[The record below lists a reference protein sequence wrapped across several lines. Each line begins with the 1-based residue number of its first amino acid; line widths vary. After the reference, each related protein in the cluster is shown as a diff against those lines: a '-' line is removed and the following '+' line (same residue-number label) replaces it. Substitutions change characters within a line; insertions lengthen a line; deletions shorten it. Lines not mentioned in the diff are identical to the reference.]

1 MGNPDIE
8 MKTSL
13 IIICCT
19 ALLAGGAA
27 LSGCG
32 GDSTTAPR
40 SAAPFTDVSENVF
53 VVLEED
59 GLSLVSDADSV
70 LVFDVAAGAPTI
82 ARNTILVGTEGG
94 GYIRR
99 VESTRTEGQRLF
111 VRAAPAY
118 LTDAVICGQ
127 VDTSLT
133 LGFGSAALE
142 VAVPADAAGRAAIE
156 AARGVS
162 ASRNGLDLSGITLYS
177 AADAAGSVL
186 TVTITQGRIEFDPAL
201 DLLVRIAPGALS
213 ELRAIA
219 EGELR
224 LTCDATVE
232 ATGPLQ
238 DAIDFAMPIAAVRR
252 TVVQHIGPVPV
263 VEAVTLG
270 FMAEFSVSS
279 GFAGQSELSIETT
292 APLRC
297 GVRYDRRAWSSVFN
311 ASSGFEAH
319 SFTYASPGQAEIRLT
334 LAPFVEVDFYGL
346 PGVRM
351 EFGPSFGL
359 SERDVGFPVLEWEL
373 WADISGSMAFRRGAL
388 GARAAAYDGR
398 EHCCRVTLDSG
409 PFRTD
414 SYVFIR
420 EWGNGGAAGGEYL
433 SYPSGIAL
441 DRDGNVYVTD
451 NWDNCVRK
459 FTSTGE
465 FLLRWGETGSGDAQ
479 FNSPEKIAVD
489 EDGFIY
495 VVDGG
500 NNRIQKFTANGGF
513 ISKWG
518 SEGTGDGQLKSPV
531 GIAAAGGVVYVTDNQ
546 NNRVEMF
553 STSGGFLGTWGTYGG
568 GPGQFDGPSGAA
580 VVPDG
585 GDVLIADCRNNR
597 IQRFTPNGLYLA
609 SWGGYGNADGQFNCP
624 IDVTVAPQ
632 GAIFAADL
640 GNDRFIRFAPDGS
653 FSTKLGTPGTGPGQ
667 FDHPEAIAV
676 DANGYVYVVDS
687 RNRRIQQFAPRPR

>member
-351 EFGPSFGL
+351 QFGPSFGL

-420 EWGNGGAAGGEYL
+420 EWGNGGAAGDEYL

-441 DRDGNVYVTD
+441 DGGGNVYVTD

>member
-142 VAVPADAAGRAAIE
+142 AAVPADAAGRAAIE

-263 VEAVTLG
+263 VETVTLG
-270 FMAEFSVSS
+270 FTAEFSVSS
-279 GFAGQSELSIETT
+279 GFSGESELSIETT
-292 APLRC
+292 APLHC
-297 GVRYDRRAWSSVFN
+297 SARYDRRVWSS
-311 ASSGFEAH
+311 ALDALSAYESH
-319 SFTYASPGQAEIRLT
+319 SFVYDSPKQAEIHFT
-334 LAPFVEVDFYGL
+334 IVPFVEVDFYGL

-373 WADISGSMAFRRGAL
+373 WADIEGEMSYRPGAL
-388 GARAAAYDGR
+388 SPRAAAYDGR

-420 EWGNGGAAGGEYL
+420 EWGNEGAAGGEYL

-459 FTSTGE
+459 YTSDGDY
-465 FLLRWGETGSGDAQ
+465 LLQWGGAGSGDGQ

-495 VVDGG
+495 VVDSG
-500 NNRIQKFTANGGF
+500 NNRVQKFTAGGGF
-513 ISKWG
+513 VAKWG
-518 SEGTGDGQLKSPV
+518 SEGTGDGQFNAPV
-531 GIAAAGGVVYVTDNQ
+531 GIAAAGGAVYVTDNQ
-546 NNRVEMF
+546 NNRVETF
-553 STSGGFLGTWGTYGG
+553 STSGDFLRAWGSYGSG
-568 GPGQFDGPSGAA
+568 LGQFDGPSGAA
-580 VVPDG
+580 VVPG
-585 GDVLIADCRNNR
+585 LGEVLIADCRNNR
-597 IQRFTPNGLYLA
+597 IQRFTPNGVHLD
-609 SWGGYGNADGQFNCP
+609 SWGSYGSGDDQFNCP